1 MNEHRNT
8 KYCCPA
14 CERDILNRA
23 VDRCLYCG
31 ASIPVELLF
40 TEKEIQENEQAY
52 KDKIQKI
59 EERKRRQ
66 KQTNGWYDDGSSG
79 GYEGW

>member
-1 MNEHRNT
+1 MNEQSNT

-14 CERDILNRA
+14 CDRDILNRA

-52 KDKIQKI
+52 KEKIQRI
-59 EERKRRQ
+59 EERKKRQ
-66 KQTNGWYDDGSSG
+66 KQNSVGYDGGFSG
-79 GYEGW
+79 GYEDW